1 MGLPIYCSKNLEKYS
16 EGLHGLEEED
26 LKAAILTARK
36 GQKHPDDLA
45 EYNRRILES
54 IYDLA

>member
-1 MGLPIYCSKNLEKYS
+1 M
-16 EGLHGLEEED
+16 
-26 LKAAILTARK
+26 ARK

-54 IYDLA
+54 IYGLA